1 MTAAGSPVSLIEIV
15 GNQETEDTRDL
26 ADAGGHVSQEGENV
40 ASKRPRVGNVGDG
53 EPRVLPD
60 GGHRKLG
67 TV

>member
-1 MTAAGSPVSLIEIV
+1 MV
-15 GNQETEDTRDL
+15 GDQEAEDTYDF
-26 ADAGGHVSQEGENV
+26 AGAGGHLAKQGENV
-40 ASKRPRVGNVGDG
+40 ASKRSGVGNVGGG